1 MTSASLTAAFG
12 HSPDGTAGEI
22 YVAPLPHS
30 LHHPSMMT
38 VAAPLGEAVLSP
50 LGIDGVGLL
59 VGDAPAAN
67 SPELQVLSLRLWL

>member
-1 MTSASLTAAFG
+1 
-12 HSPDGTAGEI
+12 
-22 YVAPLPHS
+22 
-30 LHHPSMMT
+30 MMT

-67 SPELQVLSLRLWL
+67 SPELQVLSRHLWL